1 MFLGII
7 MAFHFITVDA
17 QKAVAIAQEGKI
29 MKNTLQIE
37 GSKSAARNVI
47 LLSAY
52 DAIDAALND
61 RLTDASGDTL
71 EDLGLKEYIKRKIKA
86 DLNRVDS
93 TDPNDA
99 AGLGSYEK
107 VEINEKD
114 DQNKL
119 RTDGFIVSAEGDHYG
134 VAMKLEKFVD
144 SGVFGFYSKVA
155 QTDRYYPRPY
165 EKNFVDILETSMEC
179 RLGGIT
185 CETKYSRDY
194 LSTNP
199 KDFNYRIECTKKRQY
214 KGEGD
219 YEDLDNTQIPG
230 EHFKDASE
238 VVKRIKEAL
247 GDILQKELN
256 GYGSLQTYRESDIV
270 LFYNVDKIDAH
281 AEMDSHWVDGD
292 CCVFICT
299 DGKNGNYCQDELHEE
314 DYRVHVNVK
323 GTIHIKE
330 LKVVGD
336 ATLKETA
343 EGKEVCVK
351 TPIMNKNG
359 AVKAMQADSGEFDIP
374 YTITLSYIEGCKPA
388 PLIQKDAEESF
399 DPLFPGFYINE
410 ESIKFS
416 LEPVQCEWGPK
427 DTSYKPE
434 CAGMKQVHDECY
446 CKGGCRTEINCPS
459 NDPETRAFCP
469 GHPEK
474 EYCVG
479 CNND

>member
-1 MFLGII
+1 MMFLGII
-7 MAFHFITVDA
+7 LAFHFMIVDSN
-17 QKAVAIAQEGKI
+17 KAVAIAE
-29 MKNTLQIE
+29 E
-37 GSKSAARNVI
+37 GSSVKNALQLEGTKSAARNVI
-47 LLSAY
+47 LLAAY
-52 DAIDAALND
+52 DYIDMALNRPDLQVAPYVVGD
-61 RLTDASGDTL
+61 RGYTL
-71 EDLGLKEYIKRKIKA
+71 KDYLIKYITY
-86 DLNRVDS
+86 DLNTITSKDNKGKVS
-93 TDPNDA
+93 WNT
-99 AGLGSYEK
+99 
-107 VEINEKD
+107 VEIDEKD
-114 DQNKL
+114 ADGKI
-119 RTDGFIVSAEGDHYG
+119 RKDGFMVRAVGDLAK
-134 VAMKLEKFVD
+134 VEKFVD
-144 SGVFGFYSKVA
+144 SGVFGFYEKVA
-155 QTDRYYPRPY
+155 QTNDYYPRPY
-165 EKNFVDILETSMEC
+165 EKKFVDLLETSMEC

-185 CETKYSRDY
+185 CETKYSREF

-199 KDFNYRIECTKKRQY
+199 KDFNYKIECTKKRRY
-214 KGEGD
+214 AGEGD
-219 YEDLDNTQIPG
+219 YVDLDNTQIPD